1 MPSNLQKGKQQRLK
15 VTRYYVNTSQFI
27 IRLLVGLAM
36 YVVVRIVFMS
46 VMMGE
51 YELPVFLG
59 NAPAELVILILT
71 ACILLLLPW
80 MKGTRLHLIVVSWM
94 PAIACIAFVEWI
106 KCFMV
111 LMDSHA
117 ADKLYSLL
125 PYVLPLTFFVLIWMF
140 FPVSRI
146 GRLITSII
154 LGLLCLFWIVDMP
167 KTVKQVRELHAIIIA
182 YEQFYDTL
190 QIKHETPAD
199 ITEQEEGS
207 IYSMWSYKLVDV
219 ADYRIDTSISAIQKL
234 EYVQQIDI
242 IIPDIFSCSRI
253 SQQEL
258 YFDDLKDIEL
268 RYFYKYST
276 QRHLI
281 LENFAFSGDGFFRAE
296 YSNGSKMFL
305 DNVLVRKK

>member
-1 MPSNLQKGKQQRLK
+1 MPSNLEKGKQQRLK
-15 VTRYYVNTSQFI
+15 VTQYYANTSQFI
-27 IRLLVGLAM
+27 IRLLIGLAM

-51 YELPVFLG
+51 YKLPVFLG

-71 ACILLLLPW
+71 AGILLLLPW
-80 MKGTRLHLIVVSWM
+80 MKGTRLHLIALSWM

-106 KCFMV
+106 KFFMV

-125 PYVLPLTFFVLIWMF
+125 PYVLPLTFFVLIWIF
-140 FPVSRI
+140 SPVSRI
-146 GRLITSII
+146 GRLITSIV

-167 KTVKQVRELHAIIIA
+167 KTVKQARELHAVVIA

-190 QIKHETPAD
+190 QVKHEAPAD

-207 IYSMWSYKLVDV
+207 IYSIWSYKLVDV
-219 ADYRIDTSISAIQKL
+219 VDYRIDTSISEIQKL

-242 IIPDIFSCSRI
+242 IIPDIFSRLRM

-258 YFDDLKDIEL
+258 YFDDLEDIDIC
-268 RYFYKYST
+268 YFYKYST

-296 YSNGSKMFL
+296 YSDGSKIFL